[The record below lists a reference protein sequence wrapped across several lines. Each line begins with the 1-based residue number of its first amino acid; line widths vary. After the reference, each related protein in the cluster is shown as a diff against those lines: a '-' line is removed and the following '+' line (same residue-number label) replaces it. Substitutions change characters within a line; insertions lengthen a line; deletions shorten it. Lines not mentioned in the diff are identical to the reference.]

1 MDLPTSLIEGSI
13 GRGDILLSEF
23 DGIDHRKFFVVM
35 GVSKEKIC
43 GFFFINSKINPAIF
57 NKQEQLN
64 LQYPLMHKDYEFLKY
79 DSFLCASSV
88 IERNLSDISEGIK
101 SGTTSIIGKMKEDH
115 VTDVVA
121 MVRASK
127 VISERHKRMYFYE
140 SQRTYAPSSTAKKKC
155 QSKPKK

>member
-1 MDLPTSLIEGSI
+1 MDIPVSLIEGNI

-35 GVSKEKIC
+35 GVSEENVC
-43 GFFFINSKINPAIF
+43 GFFFINSNIHPAIF

-64 LQYPLMHKDYEFLKY
+64 LQYPMLHRDYEFLKY

-88 IERNLSDISEGIK
+88 IERKLIDIAEGIK
-101 SGTTSIIGKMKEDH
+101 EGTTSIIGKMKDEH
-115 VTDVVA
+115 VSDVLK

-127 VISERHKRMYFYE
+127 VISDRYKKMFFY
-140 SQRTYAPSSTAKKKC
+140 
-155 QSKPKK
+155 

>member
-1 MDLPTSLIEGSI
+1 MEIPLSLVESTI

-35 GVSKEKIC
+35 GVSEDKVC
-43 GFFFINSKINPAIF
+43 GFFFINSNIHPAIF

-64 LQYPLMHKDYEFLKY
+64 MQYPLRHSDYEFLKY

-88 IERNLSDISEGIK
+88 IERKLSDISKGIK
-101 SGTTSIIGKMKEDH
+101 NRTTMLIGKLKEEH
-115 VTDVVA
+115 VAEVLT

-127 VISERHKRMYFYE
+127 IISDRHKRMYFY
-140 SQRTYAPSSTAKKKC
+140 
-155 QSKPKK
+155 